1 MKTKILLFII
11 FCVSCLTTA
20 QNYPSPISGERVYD
34 LFNKISPED
43 AASIRETLYQ
53 YEEKTGI
60 EIAVVTLQ
68 DLGGEDEASYAQNLG
83 NKWGVGEK
91 GVDNGILFVV
101 SFEDRTWRIHTGK
114 KMEIYLTDYDADEIG
129 TTILVPALQAGNPSE
144 GIKNTVDAI
153 ITHLGWQSW
162 PERERARREEEEA
175 QAQQLKNI
183 GAWIIEFILGIL
195 ASFFGWQFF
204 KSLKFKREIK
214 KELAQLDSTLP
225 IMISMQ
231 DNWPTWAKEA
241 YQSIKEEF
249 ELLTSTYNT
258 KKAIVLQFKD
268 LKESES
274 TMRIVRNT
282 YDSMG
287 ETNSRIAS
295 IANNILKYQN
305 DASIQ
310 LKQADLDY
318 KYLESLINTYQKQG
332 FVVGNDTKKWENSI
346 SHLYTLLSENSN
358 ENAKNVFD
366 LSNQYINE
374 ITTTQKGIES
384 IMRSH
389 KTLLVDLPKTNSL
402 IDSVLSNKETYEKI
416 LKEFEQKYPVSVYQN
431 LVTQFGSILNTI
443 QKVKNDCF
451 VKAVEYNNSKD
462 FTKISLS
469 QTKYDEGVKLLDNIG
484 ILYKSIQ
491 DTKTFQEQAQSN
503 YTSQRN
509 TVESA
514 IAKARSKSQDSDV
527 ESSTK
532 SKISSLSGELDAI
545 VKTASITLVDW
556 ISVINAL
563 KQLEKKANDLYQ
575 NAENEID
582 DAEDARRRRRQA
594 AAASSSSSSSSYS
607 SSSSR
612 SSGSFGGGSFGGG
625 GSGGKW

>member
-1 MKTKILLFII
+1 MM
-11 FCVSCLTTA
+11 FCVGCITTA
-20 QNYPSPISGERVYD
+20 QNYPSPITGERVYD

-43 AASIRETLYQ
+43 EASIREALYK

-83 NKWGVGEK
+83 NKWGIGEK
-91 GVDNGILFVV
+91 GVNNGILIIV

-114 KMEIYLTDYDADEIG
+114 KMEIYLTDYDTDEIG

-153 ITHLGWQSW
+153 IKHLGWQTW
-162 PERERARREEEEA
+162 PEREQARIEA
-175 QAQQLKNI
+175 EKVKIQGLKDI
-183 GAWIIEFILGIL
+183 GAWIIEFILAIL
-195 ASFFGWQFF
+195 ASFFGWKFF

-214 KELAQLDSTLP
+214 KELAKLDSTLP

-231 DNWPTWAKEA
+231 DNWPTWSKEA

-249 ELLTSTYNT
+249 EVLTSTYNT

-287 ETNSRIAS
+287 KTNSRIAS

-305 DASIQ
+305 DAAIQ

-318 KYLESLINTYQKQG
+318 KYLESLINTYKKQG
-332 FVVGNDTKKWENSI
+332 FIVGNDIKKWENSI
-346 SHLYTLLSENSN
+346 SHLHTLLSEDSN
-358 ENAKNVFD
+358 ENAKNVFE
-366 LSNQYINE
+366 LANQYINE
-374 ITTTQKGIES
+374 ITTTQKDLES

-389 KTLLVDLPKTNSL
+389 KTLLVDLSKTNSL
-402 IDSVLSNKETYEKI
+402 IENVVSNQETHEKL
-416 LKEFEQKYPVSVYQN
+416 LKGFDQKYPLSVYQN
-431 LVTQFGSILNTI
+431 LLTQFGSIINTI

-451 VKAVEYNNSKD
+451 TKAVEYNNSKD

-469 QTKYDEGVKLLDNIG
+469 QTKYDEGVKLLNNIG

-491 DTKTFQEQAQSN
+491 DTKSSQEYAQSN
-503 YTSQRN
+503 YSSQKSI
-509 TVESA
+509 TEKA
-514 IAKARSKSQDSDV
+514 ITKACSKSPDGDV

-532 SKISSLSGELDAI
+532 SKISSLSGELEAI
-545 VKTASITLVDW
+545 VKTASISLIDW
-556 ISVINAL
+556 VSVINSL
-563 KQLEKKANDLYQ
+563 KQLEKKANDLYKK
-575 NAENEID
+575 AENEID
-582 DAEDARRRRRQA
+582 DAESARRRRRQA
-594 AAASSSSSSSSYS
+594 AASSSSSSYS
-607 SSSSR
+607 SSSSSSSS